1 LLFAIASVLSP
12 VDTDIAMYWN
22 AAQRIF
28 DQGVDPYTLR
38 PGDRLLFVYPP
49 TAFFLLYPF
58 SDLDIAQSSILML
71 TVNLALVVILMA
83 MIVGDLS
90 RDDPSRRLV
99 LWGPLYVA
107 AFGGIYLNIVFCQI
121 NLIVLLFLWL
131 FWRQVRRFRDTWSS
145 GGALMLGCMAKP
157 HYLLLALGA
166 GPRPGYRVVVGAL
179 VASALLV
186 GVSLALA
193 PDGSWDSWMEDV
205 LGEIGY
211 TALPGGRSSIAAP
224 WNRSIPGFIGRFFV
238 PNKFIDPVF
247 DSPVIARRL
256 SVGLIL
262 VLLLVS
268 AWALYRSM
276 RKAGRGANDRDLELS
291 LISVFVF
298 LASPASWTHHLVML
312 LPAALVL
319 LRDVVLDGNASIHS
333 RLTVGLTLAV
343 IAFPFDDL
351 IPREV
356 RTSSLAIMSLLTV
369 AVFALWLL
377 IVERLLRRSVPDHD
391 LSDSPTRSL

>member
-1 LLFAIASVLSP
+1 
-12 VDTDIAMYWN
+12 
-22 AAQRIF
+22 
-28 DQGVDPYTLR
+28 
-38 PGDRLLFVYPP
+38 
-49 TAFFLLYPF
+49 
-58 SDLDIAQSSILML
+58 
-71 TVNLALVVILMA
+71 
-83 MIVGDLS
+83 
-90 RDDPSRRLV
+90 
-99 LWGPLYVA
+99 
-107 AFGGIYLNIVFCQI
+107 
-121 NLIVLLFLWL
+121 
-131 FWRQVRRFRDTWSS
+131 
-145 GGALMLGCMAKP
+145 
-157 HYLLLALGA
+157 
-166 GPRPGYRVVVGAL
+166 
-179 VASALLV
+179 
-186 GVSLALA
+186 
-193 PDGSWDSWMEDV
+193 
-205 LGEIGY
+205 
-211 TALPGGRSSIAAP
+211 
-224 WNRSIPGFIGRFFV
+224 
-238 PNKFIDPVF
+238 
-247 DSPVIARRL
+247 VIARRL